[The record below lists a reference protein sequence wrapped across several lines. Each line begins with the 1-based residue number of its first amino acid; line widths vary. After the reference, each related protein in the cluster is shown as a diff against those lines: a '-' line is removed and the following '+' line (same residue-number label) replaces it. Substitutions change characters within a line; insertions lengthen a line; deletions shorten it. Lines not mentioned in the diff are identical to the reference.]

1 VRTSGRWDAPYVFRG
16 IPAFAV
22 ANILVQIYHIAGGGD
37 LFGHIGTHILD
48 DMAAHCG
55 GAPADWT
62 AYLASIKDKVRPR
75 GVPF

>member
-1 VRTSGRWDAPYVFRG
+1 VRTSRRWDAPYVFRG

-22 ANILVQIYHIAGGGD
+22 ANILVQIYQIAGGGD